1 MNIQLS
7 ISLLASDRAASLERC
22 LDSLRPLL
30 MQVPSEL
37 IIVFTG
43 TDSRVKEIAE
53 RYTDKVIPF
62 TWCDNFSAARN
73 VGLWEAKGEWFLFI
87 DDDEWF
93 EDTTEIQDFFL
104 SGEYKKYG
112 AGLYKQKNYEDWD
125 GIRCSDFY
133 AFRMARIIPGIAFRN
148 TVHEE
153 LAPTRDPWKYF
164 DAYVNHYG
172 YISNTGKLSSE
183 KSSRNLPLLLQDIRE
198 RPSYIK
204 NYLQIV
210 TEYLIKSDYEKA
222 EEYCRKGLALCSGQK
237 DRFYKNWLLVSLV
250 DALYEKGDKEKAEK
264 EALFSLENEQ
274 PWELAR
280 LELYALLLAIY
291 VGRNVSDE
299 ILQYGTLFEETLAY
313 MDKHPDLWRKQS
325 YGNLT
330 EQRIKMPSKLHNIR
344 INCVKAA
351 LKYEDAIQA
360 AYFLRLLPW
369 KDEGWMQQYYPIF
382 DSWKSSYESFDEILS
397 HIPESS
403 PYQLL
408 QMAASQEGSG
418 RETEERRKLFVQCV
432 ETTESSYLKHQAVKE
447 AILLRMEL
455 GEIVSAMDLEEWRQ
469 CAKKLQHL
477 VGPEESETL
486 KMAAEKLVQD
496 VPVYGLWLKKL
507 LCEKELIEG
516 FLVGDVMLQT
526 LKEYCGYVLRF
537 YQIQYRDEMFSRE
550 KRILLPKDCRFA
562 LYVWEALDQ
571 LEAAEFPEA
580 VRLFRKALRF
590 YPAMTG
596 TIREIIRLI
605 SRKAET
611 PAQNTGDE
619 FRMLAQ
625 QMKESLRSMINSKQ
639 YTQAMSVI
647 LQLSP
652 LLPEDLELLRMRQ
665 NLLRKMAESNTPQQ
679 S

>member
-7 ISLLASDRAASLERC
+7 ISLLASNRAASLERC
-22 LDSLRPLL
+22 LDSLHPLL

-37 IIVFTG
+37 IVVFTG
-43 TDSRVKEIAE
+43 TDKKVKEIAS
-53 RYTDKVIPF
+53 RYTDKIIPF

-73 VGLWEAKGEWFLFI
+73 VGLWAAKGEWFMYI

-93 EDTTEIQDFFL
+93 EDVTEIRDFFL
-104 SGEYKKYG
+104 SGEYRRYG
-112 AGLYKQKNYEDWD
+112 SAFYVQKNYIRWD
-125 GIRCSDFY
+125 GIQYTDY
-133 AFRMARIIPGIAFRN
+133 HAFRMARIVPGIAFQN
-148 TVHEE
+148 MVHEE
-153 LAPTRDPWKYF
+153 LFPRITPSKYF
-164 DAYVNHYG
+164 NAYVNHYG
-172 YISNTGKLSSE
+172 YIKDAGDGKPVKPL
-183 KSSRNLPLLLQDIRE
+183 RNIPLLLQNIKE
-198 RPSYIK
+198 CPSYVK
-204 NYLQIV
+204 NYIQI
-210 TEYLIKSDYEKA
+210 TQEYIIVKNYEKA
-222 EEYCRKGLALCSGQK
+222 EEYCRKGRELCK
-237 DRFYKNWLLVSLV
+237 DSKDKYYQSWLQANL
-250 DALYEKGDKEKAEK
+250 LYILCVKKEYEKAEQ
-264 EALFSLENEQ
+264 EALFILEQEH
-274 PWELAR
+274 PWELVR
-280 LELYALLLAIY
+280 LNIYETLLAIY
-291 VGRNVSDE
+291 TRRRAYE
-299 ILQYGTLFEETLAY
+299 ETLHYGAKFEETLAY
-313 MDKHPDLWRKQS
+313 MEEHPELWRRQA
-325 YGNLT
+325 YADLT
-330 EQRIKMPSKLHNIR
+330 EDSIKLPSKLYQIW
-344 INCVKAA
+344 INCTEFA
-351 LKYEDAIQA
+351 LKLEDTKQAIRFMEQ
-360 AYFLRLLPW
+360 LPW
-369 KDEGWMQQYYPIF
+369 EDEIWMQRYYPIF

-408 QMAASQEGSG
+408 QMAASQKGSG

>member
-1 MNIQLS
+1 
-7 ISLLASDRAASLERC
+7 
-22 LDSLRPLL
+22 
-30 MQVPSEL
+30 
-37 IIVFTG
+37 
-43 TDSRVKEIAE
+43 
-53 RYTDKVIPF
+53 
-62 TWCDNFSAARN
+62 
-73 VGLWEAKGEWFLFI
+73 
-87 DDDEWF
+87 
-93 EDTTEIQDFFL
+93 
-104 SGEYKKYG
+104 
-112 AGLYKQKNYEDWD
+112 
-125 GIRCSDFY
+125 
-133 AFRMARIIPGIAFRN
+133 
-148 TVHEE
+148 
-153 LAPTRDPWKYF
+153 
-164 DAYVNHYG
+164 
-172 YISNTGKLSSE
+172 
-183 KSSRNLPLLLQDIRE
+183 
-198 RPSYIK
+198 
-204 NYLQIV
+204 
-210 TEYLIKSDYEKA
+210 
-222 EEYCRKGLALCSGQK
+222 
-237 DRFYKNWLLVSLV
+237 
-250 DALYEKGDKEKAEK
+250 
-264 EALFSLENEQ
+264 
-274 PWELAR
+274 
-280 LELYALLLAIY
+280 
-291 VGRNVSDE
+291 
-299 ILQYGTLFEETLAY
+299 
-313 MDKHPDLWRKQS
+313 
-325 YGNLT
+325 
-330 EQRIKMPSKLHNIR
+330 
-344 INCVKAA
+344 
-351 LKYEDAIQA
+351 
-360 AYFLRLLPW
+360 
-369 KDEGWMQQYYPIF
+369 MQQYYPIF
-382 DSWKSSYESFDEILS
+382 DSWKSSYESFDIILS

-526 LKEYCGYVLRF
+526 LKEYCRYVLRF

-590 YPAMTG
+590 YPSMTG

-625 QMKESLRSMINSKQ
+625 QMKESLQSMINSKQ

>member
-93 EDTTEIQDFFL
+93 EDTTEIRDFFL

-153 LAPTRDPWKYF
+153 LAPTCGPWKYF

-222 EEYCRKGLALCSGQK
+222 EEYCRKGLALCGGQK

-250 DALYEKGDKEKAEK
+250 DVLYEKGDKEAAEK
-264 EALFSLENEQ
+264 EALLILENEQ

-291 VGRNVSDE
+291 AGRNASDE

-313 MDKHPDLWRKQS
+313 MDKHPDLWQRQS

-344 INCVKAA
+344 INCTKAS
-351 LKYEDAIQA
+351 LKKGDEIQA
-360 AYFLRLLPW
+360 ARFIVLLPW
-369 KDEGWMQQYYPIF
+369 KDEGWMQQYYPVF
-382 DSWKSSYESFDEILS
+382 DGWKKSYSREFQKLLMEF
-397 HIPESS
+397 PKNS
-403 PYQLL
+403 PYFLL
-408 QMAASQEGSG
+408 QKALGPEGDSISKKE
-418 RETEERRKLFVQCV
+418 RLDLLTQCIKETESL
-432 ETTESSYLKHQAVKE
+432 YLQRQALKE
-447 AILLRMEL
+447 AILCDLDLAEL
-455 GEIVSAMDLEEWRQ
+455 VACFDLESWKQ
-469 CAKKLQHL
+469 CTDSIQDVITPAYK
-477 VGPEESETL
+477 
-486 KMAAEKLVQD
+486 EKLWDAAGTLCQSA
-496 VPVYGLWLKKL
+496 PAYGAWLCKL
-507 LCEKELIEG
+507 LYEKALIRDFLTNEALIHTLDKYVHCILLFYKKQYCE
-516 FLVGDVMLQT
+516 
-526 LKEYCGYVLRF
+526 
-537 YQIQYRDEMFSRE
+537 EMFKAESHN
-550 KRILLPKDCRFA
+550 LLPKDCRFA
-562 LYVWEALDQ
+562 LYVSEALKKME
-571 LEAAEFPEA
+571 LAEYPEA
-580 VRLFRKALRF
+580 IRLFRKALRF
-590 YPAMTG
+590 YPAMAG
-596 TIREIIRLI
+596 VIREVIRHLSGEI
-605 SRKAET
+605 T
-611 PAQNTGDE
+611 LTVQNTNEE
-619 FRMLAQ
+619 FLALAQ
-625 QMKESLRSMINSKQ
+625 QMKEALKTMIDNRQ
-639 YTQAMSVI
+639 YAEALPII

-652 LLPEDLELLRMRQ
+652 LLPKDLELLRIRQ
-665 NLLRKMAESNTPQQ
+665 KVLRGLSE
-679 S
+679 